1 MGLITGGLN
10 GRRYRITSPLPSGFR
25 DTFRDAVRDN
35 AMLTDLDVSDS
46 EPRVG
51 WVHAFDPS
59 ATAFELNDFL
69 FDRYLVLSMRIDKT
83 TVNGRFLK
91 IALAQ
96 RVRALCEERGV
107 ESLPKTEIEM
117 VKEALT
123 SELTR
128 RALPSVATC
137 DVAWDVTTGEVLV
150 FATSDSTIELV
161 ENLVFETFGVPLRP
175 ERMCDWLTEKF
186 DRGEVVERASRFL
199 PDARGGQGRGE
210 VEDGY
215 HADDPLEGALHGL
228 AVDFIT
234 WLWLQSEARDGHFR
248 VLDGA
253 GAKQA
258 ALDKRGDEPSELDE
272 WNDITET
279 LRHADLTLWL
289 EGKLKLA
296 QLGSDDTRETTTIV
310 GEAPTTTDAARMD
323 IANGKQP
330 VEATLGLKLDE
341 LECRMTL
348 SATPAGLQVSGL
360 KLPFE
365 VKKGTDEKVFERM
378 MLLDLVHT
386 TIKQLFQQFYLA
398 RTSPAWAPK
407 VGSWMSDELAAK

>member
-1 MGLITGGLN
+1 MGLLTGGLN
-10 GRRYRITSPLPSGFR
+10 GRRFRITAPLPSGFR
-25 DTFRDAVRDN
+25 DTYRDAVREH
-35 AMLTDLDVSDS
+35 AMVTDLEASDG

-59 ATAFELNDFL
+59 ETTFELNDFL
-69 FDRYLVLSMRIDKT
+69 FDRYLVLTMRIDKT
-83 TVNGRFLK
+83 RVNGRFLK

-96 RVRALCEERGV
+96 RIRELCEERGV
-107 ESLPKTEIEM
+107 EKLAKNEVEM
-117 VKEALT
+117 VKDALT
-123 SELTR
+123 AELTR

-150 FATSDSTIELV
+150 FTTSDNTMELV

-186 DRGEVVERASRFL
+186 DRDEVVERASQYL
-199 PDARGGQGRGE
+199 PDARGGAGRGE
-210 VEDGY
+210 VEGGY

-253 GAKQA
+253 GAKEA
-258 ALDKRGDEPSELDE
+258 ALAKRDQAPSDDDE

-296 QLGSDDTRETTTIV
+296 RLGSDDRKETTTIV

-323 IANGKQP
+323 VAAGKQP
-330 VEATLGLKLDE
+330 VEATMGLRLDE
-341 LECRMTL
+341 LDCRMTL
-348 SATPAGLQVSGL
+348 AATPGGLRVSGL

-365 VKKGTDEKVFERM
+365 VKQGTDEKVFERM

-386 TIKQLFQQFYLA
+386 TIKQLFQQFWLA

-407 VGSWMSDELAAK
+407 VGSWVHDELAAK